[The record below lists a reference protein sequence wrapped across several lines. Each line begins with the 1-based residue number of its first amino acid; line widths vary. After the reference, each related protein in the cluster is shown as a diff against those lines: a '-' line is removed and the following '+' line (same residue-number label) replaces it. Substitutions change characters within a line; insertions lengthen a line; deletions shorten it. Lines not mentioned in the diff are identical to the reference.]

1 MKRIVACIL
10 LLTLIFACSTAFAD
24 EYKVFII
31 CNPKTPV
38 IVRKTPKKGA
48 AETGRLDFGDD
59 VLTDG
64 RKKNGYLH
72 IIGVTEAGEGW
83 IFAGNTVTDQPLKL
97 TGARAS
103 IAATGRVMTYRWING
118 KRNGWVQVCEEVKV
132 YAISEE
138 WAVTNRG
145 YIRTKYLEVWYE

>member
-38 IVRKTPKKGA
+38 IVRKTPRKGA
-48 AETGRLDFGDD
+48 EETGRLDFGDD

-72 IIGVTEAGEGW
+72 IIGVTEVGEGW
-83 IFAGNTVTDQPLKL
+83 IFAGNTVTDQPVKL
-97 TGARAS
+97 TGARAN